1 MPDSGEDPWATLARW
16 FPDLTEEN
24 WVGLKEYCE
33 LLRDWNSKINLVSRK
48 DTDRL
53 ELKHLAHCLTI
64 TKFLRLMPKARLLD
78 VGIRVAA
85 RHGVELR
92 RRRGDVLAR
101 RE

>member
-1 MPDSGEDPWATLARW
+1 MPDSREDPWATLARW
-16 FPDLTEEN
+16 FPDLTDEN
-24 WVGLKEYCE
+24 WAGLKDYCE

-78 VGIRVAA
+78 R
-85 RHGVELR
+85 
-92 RRRGDVLAR
+92 
-101 RE
+101 